1 VSWKRKIYDGD
12 TEVEQGWMYRLIVWI
27 ELTKVFQF
35 LDLFGYGAPQTVLPK
50 VDDFEMGQV
59 TDLRSELS
67 G

>member
-1 VSWKRKIYDGD
+1 MD
-12 TEVEQGWMYRLIVWI
+12 RLIVWI
-27 ELTKVFQF
+27 ELTKIFQF

-67 G
+67 GHLVVTRLEEA